1 MTRQSYTAEVF
12 SKTLLLLQHM
22 NGHCQHQ
29 DHWESQQE
37 WTFSDPLLAF
47 FILHSTNQIWKD
59 LVIKK
64 HEIEK
69 WRSWWSSIESAWVF
83 HTCLRRCG
91 LVFTVFLGKEKKK
104 KQQTATG
111 APWQSWCCLFTWWFC
126 AVLLPSRSGG
136 WTNEQSVILSF
147 S

>member
-12 SKTLLLLQHM
+12 SKTLLLLQHR

-47 FILHSTNQIWKD
+47 FILHNTNQIRKD

-64 HEIEK
+64 HELEK
-69 WRSWWSSIESAWVF
+69 WRSWWSSIKSACVF

-91 LVFTVFLGKEKKK
+91 LVFTVFLGKEKK

-126 AVLLPSRSGG
+126 AVLLPSRNGG
-136 WTNEQSVILSF
+136 WANEQSVILNF

>member
-12 SKTLLLLQHM
+12 SKTLLLLQHR

-47 FILHSTNQIWKD
+47 FILHNTNQIRKD

-64 HEIEK
+64 HELEK
-69 WRSWWSSIESAWVF
+69 WRSWWSSIKSACVF

-104 KQQTATG
+104 TTNSNRSTLAKLML
-111 APWQSWCCLFTWWFC
+111 PFYLM
-126 AVLLPSRSGG
+126 VLCSVTSIKEWRLSK
-136 WTNEQSVILSF
+136 WTVCNTKF
-147 S
+147 

>member
-12 SKTLLLLQHM
+12 SKTLLLLQHR
-22 NGHCQHQ
+22 NCRCQHQ

-47 FILHSTNQIWKD
+47 FILYSTNQIWKD

-64 HEIEK
+64 HELEK

-91 LVFTVFLGKEKKK
+91 LVFTVFLGKEKKNN
-104 KQQTATG
+104 KQQQEHLGKVDATFY
-111 APWQSWCCLFTWWFC
+111 LM
-126 AVLLPSRSGG
+126 VLCSVTSIKEWRLSK
-136 WTNEQSVILSF
+136 WTVCNTKF
-147 S
+147 